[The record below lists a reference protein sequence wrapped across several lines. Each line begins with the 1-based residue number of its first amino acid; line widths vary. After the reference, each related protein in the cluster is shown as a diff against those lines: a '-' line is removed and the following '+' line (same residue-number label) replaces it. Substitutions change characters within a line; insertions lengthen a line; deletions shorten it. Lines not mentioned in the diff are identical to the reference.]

1 MARRTKEEALET
13 RMQIIDAARRV
24 FHAEGVNRS
33 TLDKVAKAAGVTR
46 GAVYWHFT
54 NKAELFL
61 AVKKAYT
68 SEFDQLQSL
77 LSPTVNQSPLSALT
91 DYLHALFSG
100 LLTDSA
106 ARETL
111 EIIML
116 RCEYVEEFH
125 EVLQTITEPCT
136 DILTSFTR
144 LYRDAKTINELK
156 PGLDPELMALDTLAF
171 VRGTLRAVLSG
182 QQHDTY
188 CQAITPL
195 IDAHIALRR

>member
-77 LSPTVNQSPLSALT
+77 LNILSA
-91 DYLHALFSG
+91 
-100 LLTDSA
+100 
-106 ARETL
+106 
-111 EIIML
+111 
-116 RCEYVEEFH
+116 
-125 EVLQTITEPCT
+125 
-136 DILTSFTR
+136 
-144 LYRDAKTINELK
+144 
-156 PGLDPELMALDTLAF
+156 
-171 VRGTLRAVLSG
+171 
-182 QQHDTY
+182 QHDDFQSFA
-188 CQAITPL
+188 CG
-195 IDAHIALRR
+195 